1 VRTVTPSLTRA
12 RRARGATRGLGYLLR
27 TAGFVVAMAM
37 LCATWPQVAAAGEK
51 ISLSV
56 RNTALSEIFEMLAR
70 KERTNI
76 LLAKGVDGAVSIN
89 LYDVPLEVAI
99 QSVAEAAGYVVER
112 RGVSYAVLRPED
124 GGKNPLN
131 GITAVQTFPV
141 HYSDPETV
149 VSVLRNHLSPYGKIT
164 TLAARKLLVV
174 EDRPE
179 FLARIERLLPEVD
192 AMPTQVFIEGKILEI
207 TLSDSEAFGVDWKQL
222 LTVNGEEGSF
232 GTRLLS
238 DPTSAGL
245 FVNLVTPHLQLAL
258 DTLRS
263 TGRVRTLSTPRLLA
277 LENHEASVIVGDR
290 QGFRVTTTVNQ
301 VTTES
306 IEFLESGVILKVT
319 PSVDKAGR
327 IMMAIHPEVST
338 GTINNGIPAQ
348 TTTEVTTQLVAEDG
362 QTVFIG
368 GLIKNTRNKNRRG
381 VPGLSRIPVLGRLFS
396 RTEDISVKTETVVM
410 ITPHVVAAGE
420 RDLYLDDLAK
430 VDAAEKAALG
440 DAARI
445 HAQLRPPASAPD
457 GSNEDA
463 ERVPAADGEVGPD
476 GSLTE
481 GSDGF

>member
-1 VRTVTPSLTRA
+1 MCTMTPSRIWAGRASVGTRRLGHLVRTAAYVVVMA
-12 RRARGATRGLGYLLR
+12 VFGASS
-27 TAGFVVAMAM
+27 
-37 LCATWPQVAAAGEK
+37 PQLVAAGENV
-51 ISLSV
+51 SLSV
-56 RNTALSEIFEMLAR
+56 RDTNLAEIFEMLAR
-70 KERTNI
+70 KDRTNI
-76 LLAKGVDGAVSIN
+76 LLAKGVVGEISIN
-89 LYDVPLEVAI
+89 LYDVPMETAI
-99 QSVAEAAGYVVER
+99 RSIAEAAGYVVER
-112 RGVSYAVLRPED
+112 RGASYVVLKPED
-124 GGKNPLN
+124 GGKNPAS
-131 GITAVQTFPV
+131 GITAVRTFPV
-141 HYSDPETV
+141 HYSDPDTV
-149 VSVLRNHLSPYGKIT
+149 MAVLKSHLSPYGKIT

-174 EDRPE
+174 EDQPA
-179 FLARIERLLPEVD
+179 FLARIEQLLPEID
-192 AMPTQVFIEGKILEI
+192 AMPTQVFIEGKILEV

-222 LTVNGEEGSF
+222 LTINGEEGSF

-277 LENHEASVIVGDR
+277 LENQEASVIVGDR

-319 PSVDKAGR
+319 PSVDKTGR

-338 GTINNGIPAQ
+338 GTINDGIPAQ

-410 ITPHVVAAGE
+410 ITPHVVAESE
-420 RDLYLDDLAK
+420 RGLYLDDLARI
-430 VDAAEKAALG
+430 DAAEQDARAE
-440 DAARI
+440 AARI
-445 HAQLRPPASAPD
+445 DAQFPSQLPAPGAQPEDDGPLTPAAGAAISD
-457 GSNEDA
+457 GSATDE
-463 ERVPAADGEVGPD
+463 
-476 GSLTE
+476 
-481 GSDGF
+481 

>member
-1 VRTVTPSLTRA
+1 MRTGTPFQTWAGRA
-12 RRARGATRGLGYLLR
+12 RDASRGLGHLLL
-27 TAGFVVAMAM
+27 TAGFVVPMAVFG
-37 LCATWPQVAAAGEK
+37 ATWPQVAAAGEN
-51 ISLSV
+51 ISLTV
-56 RNTALSEIFEMLAR
+56 RDTALSEIFEMLAR

-76 LLAKGVDGAVSIN
+76 LLAKGVGGEVSIN
-89 LYDVPLEVAI
+89 LYDVPMEVAI
-99 QSVAEAAGYVVER
+99 HSVAQAAGYVVER
-112 RGVSYAVLRPED
+112 RGTSYVVLRPED
-124 GGKNPLN
+124 GGKNPVS
-131 GITAVQTFPV
+131 GITSLQTFPV

-174 EDRPE
+174 EDQPE
-179 FLARIERLLPEVD
+179 FLARIERLLPEID
-192 AMPTQVFIEGKILEI
+192 AMPTQVFIEGKILEV

-222 LTVNGEEGSF
+222 LTVDGEEGSF

-258 DTLRS
+258 DALRS

-277 LENHEASVIVGDR
+277 LENQEASVIVGDR
-290 QGFRVTTTVNQ
+290 QGFRVTTTINQ

-319 PSVDKAGR
+319 PSVDKTGR

-338 GTINNGIPAQ
+338 GTINDGIPAQ

-368 GLIKNTRNKNRRG
+368 GLIKNTRNKSRRG
-381 VPGLSRIPVLGRLFS
+381 VPGLSRIPLLGRLFS

-410 ITPHVVAAGE
+410 ITPHVVAEGE
-420 RDLYLDDLAK
+420 RELYRDDLAK
-430 VDAAEKAALG
+430 VDAAEKAARD

-445 HAQLRPPASAPD
+445 QAQLRSPASRGPNGD
-457 GSNEDA
+457 GG
-463 ERVPAADGEVGPD
+463 RVPLADGEVVHD

>member
-1 VRTVTPSLTRA
+1 MRKITPHRTRA
-12 RRARGATRGLGYLLR
+12 GQARVATRRLGHLVH
-27 TAGFVVAMAM
+27 TAGFVVVMAVFGAS
-37 LCATWPQVAAAGEK
+37 LPQVVAAGENV
-51 ISLSV
+51 SLSV
-56 RNTALSEIFEMLAR
+56 RDTNVAEIFEMLAR

-76 LLAKGVDGAVSIN
+76 LLAKGVGGEISIN
-89 LYDVPLEVAI
+89 LYDVPMETAI
-99 QSVAEAAGYVVER
+99 RSIAEAAGYVVER
-112 RGVSYAVLRPED
+112 RGASYVVLTPED
-124 GGKNPLN
+124 GGKDPAS
-131 GITAVQTFPV
+131 GITAVRTFPV

-149 VSVLRNHLSPYGKIT
+149 VAVLKNHLSPYGKVT

-174 EDRPE
+174 EDQPE
-179 FLARIERLLPEVD
+179 FLERIARLLPEID
-192 AMPTQVFIEGKILEI
+192 AMPTQVFIEGKILEV
-207 TLSDSEAFGVDWKQL
+207 TLSDNEAFGVDWKQL
-222 LTVNGEEGSF
+222 LTVNGEQGAF

-277 LENHEASVIVGDR
+277 LENQEASVIVGDR

-319 PSVDKAGR
+319 PSVDKTGR

-338 GTINNGIPAQ
+338 GTIKDGIPAQ

-410 ITPHVVAAGE
+410 ITPHVVAESE
-420 RDLYLDDLAK
+420 RGLYLDDLASI
-430 VDAAEKAALG
+430 DAAEREARA
-440 DAARI
+440 DAARMD
-445 HAQLRPPASAPD
+445 AQLHPPPPARSPQREDD
-457 GSNEDA
+457 G
-463 ERVPAADGEVGPD
+463 RLTPAAGAAVSG
-476 GSLTE
+476 GSATDE
-481 GSDGF
+481 